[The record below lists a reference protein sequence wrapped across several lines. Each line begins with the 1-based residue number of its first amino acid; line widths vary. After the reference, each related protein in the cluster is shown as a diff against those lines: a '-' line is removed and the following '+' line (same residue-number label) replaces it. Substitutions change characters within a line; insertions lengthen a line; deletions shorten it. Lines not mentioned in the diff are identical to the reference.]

1 VLDLKGVY
9 DPNPAMV
16 DGTPKLVVRLSEV
29 WTMADPRDLRGLV
42 SLAVEA
48 ERAGADGVLIGEH
61 VVMGPTASSD
71 GLPVNA
77 RDWYGGWNQDPA
89 TPHRANLELLSAIA
103 SVTTSL
109 RLLAVGL
116 LTPLR
121 HPLVLAKQL
130 ATLDLL
136 SEGRLVFM
144 PTASWHQDE
153 YDAVGVPFEA
163 RGAILDEQLEIWKKT
178 WSADVVSHHGAHFDF
193 EGIRVE
199 PKAWRPEGPRVWI
212 GGLRLTNRALRRVVA
227 YGSGFFPGAPP
238 TEEELER
245 LRAGLE
251 DVGRTLDEIELAMW
265 LGRGT
270 PFPDAT
276 STKALEADLD
286 AAAADV
292 SRAMD
297 TVVMKPSRY
306 IDDPAQLGDLCR
318 DAIAGLRERVS
329 TTA

>member
-1 VLDLKGVY
+1 VLDLKDVY
-9 DPNPAMV
+9 DPNLAMV
-16 DGTPKLVVRLSEV
+16 DATPKLVVMLSEV

-42 SLAVEA
+42 NLAVEA

-61 VVMGPTASSD
+61 VVMGPTASRD
-71 GLPVNA
+71 GLPANP

-89 TPHRANLELLSAIA
+89 TPHPANLELLSAIA

-109 RLLAVGL
+109 RLLAVAL

-121 HPLVLAKQL
+121 HPLVVAKQL

-144 PTASWHQDE
+144 PSASWHEDE
-153 YDAVGVPFEA
+153 YDALGVPFEA
-163 RGAILDEQLEIWKKT
+163 RGAILDEQLEIWAKT
-178 WSADVVSHHGAHFDF
+178 WSSDVVSHHGAHFDF
-193 EGIRVE
+193 EGISVE
-199 PKAWRPEGPRVWI
+199 PRAWRPEGPRVWI
-212 GGLRLTNRALRRVVA
+212 GGLRLTNRALRRVVS
-227 YGSGFFPGAPP
+227 YGSGFFPGFAP

-251 DVGRTLDEIELAMW
+251 RAGRTLDEIELAMW

-270 PFPDAT
+270 PFPDPT

-286 AAAADV
+286 VVATNLN
-292 SRAMD
+292 RGIG
-297 TVVMKPSRY
+297 TVVMKPSQY
-306 IDDPAQLGDLCR
+306 IDDPAQLADLCR
-318 DAIAGLRERVS
+318 DAIAGLRGRVRA
-329 TTA
+329 TA